1 MKRLTLHLD
10 LDDNQV
16 LNEEIERLIQA
27 RVCQLTREM
36 CDQQI
41 KKEFDRIMEQ
51 KLQQLKNPWNM
62 FTRNFSNR
70 VTDAIQD
77 RLVETVEKEFDLRTM
92 ISTKLQVMMNNGIT
106 EMINQMIEEAV
117 QKHLRKMLSGVIQ

>member
-27 RVCQLTREM
+27 RVCQLAREM

-62 FTRNFSNR
+62 FTQNFSKR
-70 VTDAIQD
+70 VADAVED

-117 QKHLRKMLSGVIQ
+117 QKHLRKMLSGVVQ